1 MSWRPDETSSMTN
14 TYDRVKFGNVPK
26 SYPHPTR
33 VIAYT
38 RDDDYMPRTCLERR
52 GLILLKKRRACS
64 NVRGT
69 AGKHSGNRKRASSSY
84 MRVAV

>member
-38 RDDDYMPRTCLERR
+38 RDEDYMPRTCLERR
-52 GLILLKKRRACS
+52 GLILLKKGELAQTYVVQQES
-64 NVRGT
+64 IPATENVHHQVIC
-69 AGKHSGNRKRASSSY
+69 A
-84 MRVAV
+84 